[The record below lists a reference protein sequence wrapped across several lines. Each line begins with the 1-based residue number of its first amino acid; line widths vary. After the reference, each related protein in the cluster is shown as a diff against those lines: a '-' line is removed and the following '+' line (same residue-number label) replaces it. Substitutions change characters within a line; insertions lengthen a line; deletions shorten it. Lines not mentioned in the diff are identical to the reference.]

1 MRVNQFPDA
10 MLFHL
15 IDRNWSIQVELVIEP
30 VSLND
35 VKLAFEQDDS
45 GIPMVG
51 KVLVTNLVPA
61 VVEPRTLTILHA
73 SPF

>member
-1 MRVNQFPDA
+1 

-15 IDRNWSIQVELVIEP
+15 IDCNWSIQVELVIEP
-30 VSLND
+30 VSLKY
-35 VKLAFEQDDS
+35 VKLALEQDDS
-45 GIPMVG
+45 SMPIVG